1 MSREEIYEIFKKNG
15 LMAALVVFF
24 IWQGNIR
31 EERINQRHNE
41 LDRYCRETL
50 QKIIK
55 ENIEVIKENTEAL
68 RRLK

>member
-1 MSREEIYEIFKKNG
+1 MSKEAFYEIFKKNG

-24 IWQGNIR
+24 IWQGNLR